1 MKKTLLAL
9 AVTGLVA
16 GCSTP
21 PEAPEQPKLD
31 STDQKVS
38 YGMGL
43 VLGERMGNDLPNL
56 QMDQFLQGIQ
66 HGHAGDEEA
75 KRMSR
80 EEIQQALMTYQQ
92 QLQEE
97 QGKQMEELAQKNLD
111 AGEAFLAEN
120 AEREG
125 VETTESGLQYEVLEQ
140 GDGEKPA
147 ATDTVQVHYTGE
159 LLSGEVFDSSRERG
173 EPVTFA
179 LNQVI
184 PGWTEGLQLMS
195 EGARYKLYIPSDL
208 AYGPGGNRAIGP
220 NETLVFD
227 VELLEI
233 NPGSGDQAPEQAA
246 VSSEAATRKSPSRRC
261 RTGAF
266 FDSVSRPEIRCHL
279 EMHRWTTSLPPAKSA
294 RSVITT

>member
-97 QGKQMEELAQKNLD
+97 QGKQMEELAQKNLE

-125 VETTESGLQYEVLEQ
+125 VETTESGLQYEILEQ

-184 PGWTEGLQLMS
+184 PGWTEGLQLMN

-227 VELLEI
+227 VELLEVK
-233 NPGSGDQAPEQAA
+233 PGSGD
-246 VSSEAATRKSPSRRC
+246 
-261 RTGAF
+261 
-266 FDSVSRPEIRCHL
+266 
-279 EMHRWTTSLPPAKSA
+279 
-294 RSVITT
+294 

>member
-9 AVTGLVA
+9 AMTGVVA

-21 PEAPEQPKLD
+21 PETPDNPALE
-31 STDQKVS
+31 STNQKVS

-43 VLGERMGNDLPNL
+43 VLGERMSNDLPDL
-56 QMDQFLQGIQ
+56 QMEQFLQGIQ
-66 HGHAGDEEA
+66 HGHAGDQETQ
-75 KRMSR
+75 RMSR
-80 EEIQQALMTYQQ
+80 EEIQQALMAYQQ
-92 QLQEE
+92 ELQQE
-97 QGKQMEELAQKNLD
+97 QSQQMEELAQKNQE

-120 AEREG
+120 ADREE
-125 VETTESGLQYEVLEQ
+125 VETTESGLQFEVLEQ
-140 GDGEKPA
+140 GSGDKPA

-195 EGARYKLYIPSDL
+195 EGARYKLYIPADL

-220 NETLVFD
+220 NETLIFD
-227 VELLEI
+227 VELLDI
-233 NPGSGDQAPEQAA
+233 NPQADGSE
-246 VSSEAATRKSPSRRC
+246 
-261 RTGAF
+261 
-266 FDSVSRPEIRCHL
+266 
-279 EMHRWTTSLPPAKSA
+279 
-294 RSVITT
+294 

>member
-9 AVTGLVA
+9 AMTSLVA
-16 GCSTP
+16 GCSTSSETP
-21 PEAPEQPKLD
+21 ADPKLD

-43 VLGERMGNDLPNL
+43 VLGERMTNDLPSL
-56 QMDQFLQGIQ
+56 QMDQFLQGIE
-66 HGHAGDEEA
+66 HGHAGDDEA
-75 KRMSR
+75 RRMDR
-80 EEIQQALMTYQQ
+80 EEIQAALMEYQQ
-92 QLQEE
+92 SLQEE
-97 QGKQMEELAQKNLD
+97 QGKQAEEMANKNAE

-120 AEREG
+120 AERDE
-125 VETTESGLQYEVLEQ
+125 VKTTESGLQYEVLEE
-140 GDGEKPA
+140 GKGEQPGS
-147 ATDTVQVHYTGE
+147 TDTVQVHYTGK

-173 EPVTFA
+173 EPVSFG

-227 VELLEI
+227 VELLTI
-233 NPGSGDQAPEQAA
+233 NPDED
-246 VSSEAATRKSPSRRC
+246 EAAT
-261 RTGAF
+261 
-266 FDSVSRPEIRCHL
+266 E
-279 EMHRWTTSLPPAKSA
+279 
-294 RSVITT
+294 

>member
-195 EGARYKLYIPSDL
+195 EGARYKLYNPSDL

-233 NPGSGDQAPEQAA
+233 NPGSGD
-246 VSSEAATRKSPSRRC
+246 
-261 RTGAF
+261 
-266 FDSVSRPEIRCHL
+266 
-279 EMHRWTTSLPPAKSA
+279 
-294 RSVITT
+294 

>member
-1 MKKTLLAL
+1 MKKPLLAV
-9 AVTGLVA
+9 AMTGLVA
-16 GCSTP
+16 GCSTSQEP
-21 PEAPEQPKLD
+21 AKDPALESTPE
-31 STDQKVS
+31 KVS

-43 VLGERMGNDLPNL
+43 VLGERMGNDLPDL
-56 QMDQFLQGIQ
+56 QMEQFLQGIQ

-140 GDGEKPA
+140 GDGEKPT

-233 NPGSGDQAPEQAA
+233 NPGSGD
-246 VSSEAATRKSPSRRC
+246 
-261 RTGAF
+261 
-266 FDSVSRPEIRCHL
+266 
-279 EMHRWTTSLPPAKSA
+279 
-294 RSVITT
+294 

>member
-9 AVTGLVA
+9 AMTGVIA

-21 PEAPEQPKLD
+21 AETPADPKLD

-43 VLGERMGNDLPNL
+43 VLGERMNNDLPNL

-66 HGHAGDEEA
+66 HGHAGEEES

-80 EEIQQALMTYQQ
+80 EEIQQALMEYQQ
-92 QLQEE
+92 TLQEE
-97 QGKQMEELAQKNLD
+97 QGKQMEELAQKNLE
-111 AGEAFLAEN
+111 AGQAFLAEN
-120 AEREG
+120 AERDG
-125 VETTESGLQYEVLEQ
+125 IETTESGLQYEVLEE
-140 GDGEKPA
+140 GTGEQPA
-147 ATDTVQVHYTGE
+147 ATDTVRVHYTGE

-173 EPVTFA
+173 EPVSFG

-184 PGWTEGLQLMS
+184 PGWTEGLQLMN

-227 VELLEI
+227 VELLAI
-233 NPGSGDQAPEQAA
+233 NPASHEEG
-246 VSSEAATRKSPSRRC
+246 AT
-261 RTGAF
+261 G
-266 FDSVSRPEIRCHL
+266 E
-279 EMHRWTTSLPPAKSA
+279 
-294 RSVITT
+294 

>member
-66 HGHAGDEEA
+66 HGHARDEEA
-75 KRMSR
+75 KRTRR

-208 AYGPGGNRAIGP
+208 AYGPGGNRALGP
-220 NETLVFD
+220 NETLVFA
-227 VELLEI
+227 VGLPEI
-233 NPGSGDQAPEQAA
+233 NPGPG
-246 VSSEAATRKSPSRRC
+246 
-261 RTGAF
+261 G
-266 FDSVSRPEIRCHL
+266 
-279 EMHRWTTSLPPAKSA
+279 
-294 RSVITT
+294 

>member
-9 AVTGLVA
+9 AVAGLVA

-21 PEAPEQPKLD
+21 PEAPEQPELE
-31 STDQKVS
+31 STDQKIS

-43 VLGERMGNDLPNL
+43 VLGERMSNDLPNL

-66 HGHAGDEEA
+66 HGQAGDEA
-75 KRMSR
+75 ARRMSR
-80 EEIQQALMTYQQ
+80 EEIQQALMAYQQ

-97 QGKQMEELAQKNLD
+97 QTRQTEELASKNLE
-111 AGEAFLAEN
+111 AGKAFLAEN

-125 VETTESGLQYEVLEQ
+125 VKTTESGLQYEVLEK

-147 ATDTVQVHYTGE
+147 ETDTVQVHYTGE

-184 PGWTEGLQLMS
+184 PGWTEGLQLMN

-220 NETLVFD
+220 NETLVFE
-227 VELLEI
+227 VELLDV
-233 NPGSGDQAPEQAA
+233 NPESGE
-246 VSSEAATRKSPSRRC
+246 
-261 RTGAF
+261 
-266 FDSVSRPEIRCHL
+266 
-279 EMHRWTTSLPPAKSA
+279 
-294 RSVITT
+294 

>member
-21 PEAPEQPKLD
+21 PEAPVQPKLE

-43 VLGERMGNDLPNL
+43 VLGERMSNDLPNL

-80 EEIQQALMTYQQ
+80 EEIQQALMAYQQ

-97 QGKQMEELAQKNLD
+97 QSKKTEELANKNLE
-111 AGEAFLAEN
+111 AGKEFLAEN
-120 AEREG
+120 AKRED
-125 VETTESGLQYEVLEQ
+125 VKTTESGLQYEVLEK
-140 GDGEKPA
+140 GEGEKPGK
-147 ATDTVQVHYTGE
+147 TDTVKVHYTGE

-195 EGARYKLYIPSDL
+195 EGARYKLYIPSEL

-227 VELLEI
+227 VELLEV
-233 NPGSGDQAPEQAA
+233 NPESGQ
-246 VSSEAATRKSPSRRC
+246 
-261 RTGAF
+261 
-266 FDSVSRPEIRCHL
+266 
-279 EMHRWTTSLPPAKSA
+279 
-294 RSVITT
+294 

>member
-9 AVTGLVA
+9 AMTGIVA

-21 PEAPEQPKLD
+21 APEDPKLD
-31 STDQKVS
+31 STEQKVS

-43 VLGERMGNDLPNL
+43 VLGERMSNDLPDL
-56 QMDQFLQGIQ
+56 QMEQFLQGIQ
-66 HGHAGDEEA
+66 HGHAGDDKT

-80 EEIQQALMTYQQ
+80 EEIQQALVAYQKQ
-92 QLQEE
+92 MQE
-97 QGKQMEELAQKNLD
+97 KQTQEMEELAQKNLE
-111 AGEAFLAEN
+111 AGKAFLAEN

-125 VETTESGLQYEVLEQ
+125 VKTTESGLQYEVLEE
-140 GDGEKPA
+140 GTGEQPA

-227 VELLEI
+227 VELLDI
-233 NPGSGDQAPEQAA
+233 NPGADDAASGE
-246 VSSEAATRKSPSRRC
+246 STSE
-261 RTGAF
+261 
-266 FDSVSRPEIRCHL
+266 
-279 EMHRWTTSLPPAKSA
+279 
-294 RSVITT
+294 

>member
-21 PEAPEQPKLD
+21 PEAPEQSKLE
-31 STDQKVS
+31 SNDQKVS

-43 VLGERMGNDLPNL
+43 VLGERMSNDLPNL
-56 QMDQFLQGIQ
+56 QMDQFLEGIQ

-92 QLQEE
+92 QLQQE
-97 QGKQMEELAQKNLD
+97 QTKQTEELANKNLE
-111 AGEAFLAEN
+111 AGKTFLTEN
-120 AEREG
+120 AKRDG
-125 VETTESGLQYEVLEQ
+125 VKTTESGLQYEVLEK
-140 GDGEKPA
+140 GEGEKPA
-147 ATDTVQVHYTGE
+147 QTDTVKVHYTGE

-227 VELLEI
+227 VELLDV
-233 NPGSGDQAPEQAA
+233 NPESGE
-246 VSSEAATRKSPSRRC
+246 
-261 RTGAF
+261 
-266 FDSVSRPEIRCHL
+266 
-279 EMHRWTTSLPPAKSA
+279 
-294 RSVITT
+294 

>member
-97 QGKQMEELAQKNLD
+97 VQQLQPQQARHVLSME
-111 AGEAFLAEN
+111 
-120 AEREG
+120 
-125 VETTESGLQYEVLEQ
+125 
-140 GDGEKPA
+140 
-147 ATDTVQVHYTGE
+147 TG
-159 LLSGEVFDSSRERG
+159 
-173 EPVTFA
+173 
-179 LNQVI
+179 
-184 PGWTEGLQLMS
+184 QL
-195 EGARYKLYIPSDL
+195 
-208 AYGPGGNRAIGP
+208 
-220 NETLVFD
+220 
-227 VELLEI
+227 I
-233 NPGSGDQAPEQAA
+233 N
-246 VSSEAATRKSPSRRC
+246 
-261 RTGAF
+261 
-266 FDSVSRPEIRCHL
+266 
-279 EMHRWTTSLPPAKSA
+279 
-294 RSVITT
+294 

>member
-21 PEAPEQPKLD
+21 PEAPEQPKLE

-43 VLGERMGNDLPNL
+43 VVGERMGNDLPNL

-66 HGHAGDEEA
+66 HGHAGDDEA

-80 EEIQQALMTYQQ
+80 EEIQQALMAYQQ
-92 QLQEE
+92 QMQEE

-125 VETTESGLQYEVLEQ
+125 VETTDSGLQYEVLEQ
-140 GDGEKPA
+140 GEGEKPA

-227 VELLEI
+227 VELIEI
-233 NPGSGDQAPEQAA
+233 NPGSGD
-246 VSSEAATRKSPSRRC
+246 
-261 RTGAF
+261 
-266 FDSVSRPEIRCHL
+266 
-279 EMHRWTTSLPPAKSA
+279 
-294 RSVITT
+294 

>member
-9 AVTGLVA
+9 ALTGLVA

-56 QMDQFLQGIQ
+56 QMEQFLQGIQ
-66 HGHAGDEEA
+66 HGHAGDEED

-97 QGKQMEELAQKNLD
+97 QGKQMEELAQKNLE

-125 VETTESGLQYEVLEQ
+125 VETTESGLQYEILEQ

-184 PGWTEGLQLMS
+184 PGWTEGLQLMN

-233 NPGSGDQAPEQAA
+233 NPGSGD
-246 VSSEAATRKSPSRRC
+246 
-261 RTGAF
+261 
-266 FDSVSRPEIRCHL
+266 
-279 EMHRWTTSLPPAKSA
+279 
-294 RSVITT
+294 